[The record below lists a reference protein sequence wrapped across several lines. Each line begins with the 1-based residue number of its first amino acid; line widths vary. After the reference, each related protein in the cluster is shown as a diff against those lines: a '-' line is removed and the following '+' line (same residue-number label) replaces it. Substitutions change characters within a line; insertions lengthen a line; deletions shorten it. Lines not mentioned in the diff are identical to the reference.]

1 MRSYIFYDHEIFLTP
16 CGNLFKVLEYRDVV
30 ADFEDLPSKSFVQPD
45 AAFIGHSLGELS
57 ALLDILLN
65 SALVDVVF
73 CCGLTMQ
80 CAVEGDEHSH
90 SNYAMY
96 AYSWTRRQDVRLRGP
111 P

>member
-1 MRSYIFYDHEIFLTP
+1 
-16 CGNLFKVLEYRDVV
+16 
-30 ADFEDLPSKSFVQPD
+30 
-45 AAFIGHSLGELS
+45 
-57 ALLDILLN
+57 LLN